1 MIELSCILIN
11 CRVVRIVQYI
21 LTFLLLIILLVS
33 CKTRDTSFLTEEEW
47 AWLSKHKGSLDV
59 LFGYE
64 APPNAYHDED
74 GNYVGLLVDFLYEI
88 EGQLGIRFNFKN
100 LNTWKELIEDAKSGR
115 NYIIVGI
122 AATDE
127 RKEYLNFT
135 DSFIKV
141 PYVIVTRSSSQK
153 DTLSEFF
160 GSRVCT
166 VGGYAVNDYL
176 ARYYPGIS
184 TEGVIDNLVGLRAV
198 STGSCDAMIVN
209 QMYASYLID
218 NQGITNLK
226 IAGESGYLN
235 RLSAAVSIKD
245 PELFNIL
252 DKAVDNIDRNRRQEL
267 YQKWITGGPPRL
279 SSPILFSITV
289 ISSGGIVLLMALW
302 LWSLSL
308 RKQVYKQTRQIRL
321 SEKKFRSYVSNAPM
335 GIFVVNDK
343 LESVQTNTTLE
354 KVLNLKDDE
363 LTGMNLV
370 DFLFSGDRE
379 NARDY
384 FESIENSAN
393 KVVEIS
399 ILKRN
404 GKRCFLEVS
413 TAKLSDSLFLGFV
426 ADITERKRA
435 DEEKH
440 KLEAQ
445 YHRALKM
452 ESVGRLAGGVSHDF
466 NNLLT
471 PILGYAQLL
480 LEDLDKEDPRRK
492 SVNEILQA
500 GTRAKDI
507 VYQLLAYSRK
517 QTLEYQHVEMNKA
530 VESFVSLLRRTIRED
545 IEIEVNQ
552 THDFLPI
559 MADLGQIE
567 QVIMNLA
574 VNAQDAMSNGGKLLI
589 ETGLVVLDEDYSKV
603 HPEAEPGDYVMLA
616 VSDTGSGMSK
626 EVQEKLFEPF
636 FSTKG
641 EQGTGLGLSIVYGI
655 VKQHGGFINVY
666 SEPRKGTTFKIY
678 LPYTEEGHIENEQK
692 QEHVTD
698 FKGTETILLA
708 EDNKQV
714 RDFAGIILRRQGYE
728 VIERENGED
737 ALTFLKEASGPL
749 HLLLTDVIM
758 PEMNGRELY
767 GQAVK
772 IHPELKVLYMSGYT
786 DSVIEHHGVL
796 EEGISFIQKPF
807 TVQKLTRKVR
817 EVLDS

>member
-1 MIELSCILIN
+1 MIELYWILIN
-11 CRVVRIVQYI
+11 CRVVRISQYI
-21 LTFLLLIILLVS
+21 LTCLLLIILLAS
-33 CKTRDTSFLTEEEW
+33 CKTRDTSFLTQEEW

-74 GNYVGLLVDFLYEI
+74 GNYVGLLVDFLHEI
-88 EGQLGIRFNFKN
+88 EGQLGIRFNFKK
-100 LNTWKELIEDAKSGR
+100 LNTWRELIEDAKTSR

-122 AATDE
+122 AATDD
-127 RKEYLNFT
+127 RKQYLKFT

-141 PYVIVTRSSSQK
+141 PYVIVTRSSSEK
-153 DTLSEFF
+153 GTLSELFD
-160 GSRVCT
+160 SRVCT
-166 VGGYAVNDYL
+166 VGSYAVNDYL
-176 ARYYPGIS
+176 AMYYPRIS

-252 DKAVDNIDRNRRQEL
+252 DKAVDNIGRNRRQEL
-267 YQKWITGGPPRL
+267 YQKWITGGPPGL
-279 SSPILFSITV
+279 SSSILTSITV
-289 ISSGGIVLLMALW
+289 IGSGGIVLLMALW

-308 RKQVYKQTRQIRL
+308 KKQVDKQTRQIRL
-321 SEKKFRSYVSNAPM
+321 SEKKFRNYVSNAPM

-343 LESVQTNTTLE
+343 LESVQTNITLQ
-354 KVLNLKDDE
+354 KMFNLDADE
-363 LTGMNLV
+363 LAGMNLV
-370 DFLFSGDRE
+370 DFLFSGARN

-384 FESIENSAN
+384 FESIETSAN

-399 ILKRN
+399 IFKRN

-413 TAKLSDSLFLGFV
+413 TVKLSDSLFLGFV

-435 DEEKH
+435 EEEKH

-471 PILGYAQLL
+471 PILGYAQIL
-480 LEDLDKEDPRRK
+480 LEDLDKEDPRRD
-492 SVNEILQA
+492 SVNEILHA

-507 VYQLLAYSRK
+507 VYQLLAYSRR

-552 THDFLPI
+552 THSSLPI
-559 MADLGQIE
+559 LADLGQIE

-589 ETGLVVLDEDYSKV
+589 ETGLVALDEDYSKV

-616 VSDTGSGMSK
+616 VSDTGSGMSEK
-626 EVQEKLFEPF
+626 VQEKLFEPF

-655 VKQHGGFINVY
+655 VKQHGGCINVY
-666 SEPRKGTTFKIY
+666 SEPEKGTSFKIY
-678 LPYTEEGHIENEQK
+678 LPYTKEGYVEYEQK
-692 QEHVTD
+692 QERGTD
-698 FKGTETILLA
+698 IKGTETIVLA

-714 RDFAGIILRRQGYE
+714 RDFAGLILRRQGYK
-728 VIERENGED
+728 VIERENGEE
-737 ALTFLKEASGPL
+737 ALAFLKGESGPL

-796 EEGISFIQKPF
+796 EEGIDFIQKPF
-807 TVQKLTRKVR
+807 TVEILTRKVR
-817 EVLDS
+817 DVLDS